1 MNTHFDQLIVSRTNH
16 EGGWY
21 PTGKISIQQ
30 EHTLNASIN
39 WFLQNS
45 VIHLVL
51 RLRGGGGAEHEQDS
65 DDESRPQDLYSG
77 SRKRKFIFRRN
88 NTVEEIKPNSPKRPR
103 LTLASQIR
111 LLLFNSWLHL
121 LFFFVPAGFAVN
133 YCHANSIVV
142 FCINFIAIVP
152 SAMEL
157 SLAVDEISLRTGELL
172 EGIISMT
179 FR

>member
-1 MNTHFDQLIVSRTNH
+1 MIT
-16 EGGWY
+16 
-21 PTGKISIQQ
+21 
-30 EHTLNASIN
+30 
-39 WFLQNS
+39 
-45 VIHLVL
+45 LVL
-51 RLRGGGGAEHEQDS
+51 RLRGGGGGDVEHEQDS
-65 DDESRPQDLYSG
+65 SDEYRHQEFYSTR

-121 LFFFVPAGFAVN
+121 LFFFIRAGFAVN
-133 YCHANSIVV
+133 YCHANSVVV